1 MKKVTK
7 KIEFSSSDELE
18 GVFIDEKT
26 LKKKNVDVN
35 EHEVSLSL
43 RKAIK
48 YKKNPFVFD
57 DDDKLIIDL
66 PSRIKKNYYVS
77 MEYDDKT
84 FYQTGEL
91 TSEEG
96 GHYIYSKKEIDPE
109 QFVKVYTAGISAM
122 YDLSKSGIKALHYC
136 TTILVPDNDV
146 IYIYI
151 PHMIDFCGWKS
162 KKQAYVGLKEL
173 VKAQIIAPSFY
184 PGKWF
189 INPRVMFNGNRLMLI
204 QDIRKKEVKPTKQID
219 V

>member
-1 MKKVTK
+1 MKKVTQE
-7 KIEFSSSDELE
+7 IEFSSSDELE

-26 LKKKNVDVN
+26 LQKKNVDVN
-35 EHEVSLSL
+35 GHEVSLSL
-43 RKAIK
+43 RKAVK

-151 PHMIDFCGWKS
+151 PEMIDFCGWKS

-173 VKAQIIAPSFY
+173 VKAGIIAPSFH

>member
-1 MKKVTK
+1 MKKVTQ
-7 KIEFSSSDELE
+7 KIEFSSSDPLE

-26 LKKKNVDVN
+26 LKKKRVIDVPGTDLS
-35 EHEVSLSL
+35 VSL
-43 RKAIK
+43 RKAVK
-48 YKKNPFVFD
+48 HEKNPFVFD

-66 PSRIKKNYYVS
+66 PTRIKKQYYVS

-91 TSEEG
+91 TNEEG
-96 GHYIYSKKEIDPE
+96 GHYIYSKKEIEPE
-109 QFVKVYTAGISAM
+109 KFVKVYTAGISAM
-122 YDLSKSGIKALHYC
+122 YDLTKSGIKAFHYC
-136 TTILVPDNDV
+136 TTILVPDSDV

-151 PHMIDFCGWKS
+151 PHMIEFCGWKS

-173 VKAQIIAPSFY
+173 IRAEIIAPSFY

-204 QDIRKKEVKPTKQID
+204 QDIRRKEVKPNKAIQ
-219 V
+219 

>member
-1 MKKVTK
+1 MKKVTQ

-18 GVFIDEKT
+18 GVFIDEST
-26 LKKKNVDVN
+26 LKKKRVIDLPGG
-35 EHEVSLSL
+35 VSVSL
-43 RKAIK
+43 RKAVK
-48 YKKNPFVFD
+48 HEKNPFVFD

-66 PSRIKKNYYVS
+66 PTRIKKQYYVS

-91 TSEEG
+91 TNEEG
-96 GHYIYSKKEIDPE
+96 GHYIYSKKEIEPE
-109 QFVKVYTAGISAM
+109 KFVKVYTAGISAM
-122 YDLSKSGIKALHYC
+122 YDLTKSGIKAFHYC
-136 TTILVPDNDV
+136 TTILVPDSDV

-151 PHMIDFCGWKS
+151 PHMIEFCGWKS

-173 VKAQIIAPSFY
+173 IRAEIIAPSFY

-204 QDIRKKEVKPTKQID
+204 QDIRKKEVQPNKQIE
-219 V
+219 